1 MSDDKLRELAGDMSA
16 VADYIDVIQP
26 LKDRFGVPRNII
38 RAWAERLNAD
48 ISPASSLLEK
58 LARQIMESCEGGL
71 TVAYNLEP
79 QWPPEATEEFKQG
92 FLAGISSY
100 RTAIKQLRDYREQVV
115 ATNQELRRTLEANDK
130 WLKPRTSKRTGD
142 D

>member
-1 MSDDKLRELAGDMSA
+1 MSDKLHELAGDMSA

-26 LKDRFGVPRNII
+26 LEDRFGVPRNVI
-38 RAWAERLNAD
+38 RAWAEA
-48 ISPASSLLEK
+48 

-92 FLAGISSY
+92 FLAGVSAY
-100 RTAIKQLRDYREQVV
+100 RTAIKQLREYRKQVV
-115 ATNQELRRTLEANDK
+115 ETNQELAGTLEANTK
-130 WLKPRTSKRTGD
+130 WLGKP
-142 D
+142 